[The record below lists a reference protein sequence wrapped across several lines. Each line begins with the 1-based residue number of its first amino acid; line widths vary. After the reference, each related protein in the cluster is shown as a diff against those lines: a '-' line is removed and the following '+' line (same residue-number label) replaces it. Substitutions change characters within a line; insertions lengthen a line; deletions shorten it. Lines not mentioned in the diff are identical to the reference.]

1 MFTKKEI
8 NLKKIDIKRVN
19 LKQIDLFMKILGEEY
34 KKFKTPIVT
43 EISEFGKLDANDT
56 DINTNNFN
64 KNTNNADKIPF
75 KVLISTLLSLRTK
88 DETTA
93 KPSYNL
99 FNIADTQQKIL
110 SLPTKK
116 LEKII
121 YPVGFYKTKARRIK
135 DICDILI
142 KKYNNKVPDDI
153 DELLKLKGVGRKT
166 ANLVVSLGYGKPGLC
181 IDTHCHRIP
190 NRWGWITTK
199 TPFETEMT
207 LRNILPQKYWKEFND
222 YLVAFG
228 QNVCRPVGPRCY
240 ECRLEKWCRYSKKTV
255 K

>member
-1 MFTKKEI
+1 MPAKKQV
-8 NLKKIDIKRVN
+8 DIK
-19 LKQIDLFMKILGEEY
+19 QIKLFMKILSEEY

-43 EISEFGKLDANDT
+43 EISELGKLDDNKGKFEG
-56 DINTNNFN
+56 NNS
-64 KNTNNADKIPF
+64 DKLPF

-93 KPSYNL
+93 KASYRL
-99 FNIADTQQKIL
+99 FNIADTPQEIL
-110 SLPTKK
+110 NISTKK
-116 LEKII
+116 LEELI

-142 KKYNNKVPDDI
+142 KKYSNKVPDEI

-190 NRWGWITTK
+190 NRWGWITTT
-199 TPFETEMT
+199 TPFETEMI
-207 LRNILPQKYWKEFND
+207 LRKILPERYWREFND

-228 QNVCRPVGPRCY
+228 QNVCKPVGPRCY
-240 ECRLEKWCRYSKKTV
+240 ECRLEKWCKYPKKTI